1 MQYTG
6 GNILKDNLMKTRN
19 MTLTIMCVVA
29 LMACNK
35 ENPAVPSDGTF
46 SAVLETPVVSKTQ
59 LGTDGKS
66 VVWRA
71 NDEINIFAGEQ
82 NEKYTTASSGTATA
96 TFTGNPVTA
105 DTYYALY
112 PYDATAQIAAGKIT
126 ATLPAAQTANKGNIG
141 NKMNMAVACSNSS
154 ALSFKN
160 VGGLIQFEIKTKNVG
175 EVILRGNNNE
185 DIAGKISID
194 WNDGNPTYTVVDG
207 VKEISLKTYNNKAFE
222 MGTYHFVVLPQTF
235 ERGITITMKP
245 YSWATDAVVLKSN
258 TPADLVKSGDS
269 PLELTRSHIKPVG
282 AVDEGLLWEYTGV
295 KVNCA
300 RGTAID
306 SGIYIDF
313 HTGRTFHGIGSYTY
327 AANIDMVFVKGVGV
341 GFVSVSGS
349 NATSWINTTNLNKL
363 GTSTESDLLANWPTN
378 KGAAKFRWLTSEE
391 LTDTQYEALVT
402 TQQVKDLCTGTLVQT
417 YFGNQNTLEAGQ
429 LSNERISA
437 GTHKYLVLQA
447 IEGGVTYYGV
457 VKFSEEDHADATAH
471 ATFDYK
477 LGR

>member
-1 MQYTG
+1 
-6 GNILKDNLMKTRN
+6 MKTRN
-19 MTLTIMCVVA
+19 MTLTIMCAAA

-112 PYDATAQIAAGKIT
+112 PYDATAQIADGKIT

-194 WNDGNPTYTVVDG
+194 WNGGNPTYTVVDG

-295 KVNCA
+295 TVN
-300 RGTAID
+300 GIMGSFNT

-313 HTGRTFHGIGSYTY
+313 NTGRTFSGIGAY
-327 AANIDMVFVKGVGV
+327 AYCSEIDLMFINN
-341 GFVSVSGS
+341 SGS
-349 NATSWINTTNLNKL
+349 FGMTSINPSTATTLCSTTNLSKF
-363 GTSTESDLLANWPTN
+363 GAPSD
-378 KGAAKFRWLTSEE
+378 
-391 LTDTQYEALVT
+391 
-402 TQQVKDLCTGTLVQT
+402 
-417 YFGNQNTLEAGQ
+417 
-429 LSNERISA
+429 
-437 GTHKYLVLQA
+437 
-447 IEGGVTYYGV
+447 
-457 VKFSEEDHADATAH
+457 
-471 ATFDYK
+471 
-477 LGR
+477 

>member
-378 KGAAKFRWLTSEE
+378 KGAAKFRWLTGEE

>member
-29 LMACNK
+29 LLACNK

-66 VVWRA
+66 VVWRE
-71 NDEINIFAGEQ
+71 NDEINIFAADK

-112 PYDATAQIAAGKIT
+112 PYDATAQIADGKIT
-126 ATLPAAQTANKGNIG
+126 STLPAAQTANKGNIG

-295 KVNCA
+295 TVN
-300 RGTAID
+300 GIMGSVNT

-313 HTGRTFHGIGSYTY
+313 NTGRTFSGIGAY
-327 AANIDMVFVKGVGV
+327 AYCGEIDLMFINN
-341 GFVSVSGS
+341 SGS
-349 NATSWINTTNLNKL
+349 FGMSSPADGTATTLFNENHSKL
-363 GTSTESDLLANWPTN
+363 GTASDADFISAWSPRLTTRFSWLPDMTDAKYEELQVTQDTKSLYPSSVVVKYFNRDAAHADLATSDKIAAGTN
-378 KGAAKFRWLTSEE
+378 KFLAFKTFTSAEDNCYGV
-391 LTDTQYEALVT
+391 LRFTSID
-402 TQQVKDLCTGTLVQT
+402 KSTGT
-417 YFGNQNTLEAGQ
+417 
-429 LSNERISA
+429 
-437 GTHKYLVLQA
+437 
-447 IEGGVTYYGV
+447 
-457 VKFSEEDHADATAH
+457 

>member
-1 MQYTG
+1 
-6 GNILKDNLMKTRN
+6 MKTRN
-19 MTLTIMCVVA
+19 MTLTIMCAAA

-35 ENPAVPSDGTF
+35 ENPAVPSDSTF

-66 VVWRA
+66 VVWRE

-82 NEKYTTASSGTATA
+82 NEKYTTTSSGTATA

-112 PYDATAQIAAGKIT
+112 PYDATAQIADGKIT

-194 WNDGNPTYTVVDG
+194 WNGGNPTYTVVDG

-222 MGTYHFVVLPQTF
+222 MGKYHFVVLPQTF

-313 HTGRTFHGIGSYTY
+313 HTGRTFHGIGSHTY
-327 AANIDMVFVKGVGV
+327 AANIDMVFVKGNLGV

-363 GTSTESDLLANWPTN
+363 GTSTESDLLTNWPTN

-457 VKFSEEDHADATAH
+457 VKFSEEDHADTTAH

>member
-1 MQYTG
+1 
-6 GNILKDNLMKTRN
+6 
-19 MTLTIMCVVA
+19 MTLTIMCAAA

-112 PYDATAQIAAGKIT
+112 PYDATAQIADGKIT

-194 WNDGNPTYTVVDG
+194 WNGGNPTYTVVDG

-295 KVNCA
+295 TVN
-300 RGTAID
+300 GIMGSFNT

-313 HTGRTFHGIGSYTY
+313 NTGRTFSGIGAY
-327 AANIDMVFVKGVGV
+327 AYCSEIDLMFINN
-341 GFVSVSGS
+341 SGS
-349 NATSWINTTNLNKL
+349 FGMTSINPSTATTLCSTTNLSKF
-363 GTSTESDLLANWPTN
+363 GAPSDVDLIINWNPRLIT
-378 KGAAKFRWLTSEE
+378 KFIWLSDMTDAK
-391 LTDTQYEALVT
+391 YEALQVT
-402 TQQVKDLCTGTLVQT
+402 GDTKPLYPTNAVDKYFSWTNTDAVFATSDRIAEGTNKFLAFKTFTSAEDNCYGVLRFTSIDKSTGT
-417 YFGNQNTLEAGQ
+417 
-429 LSNERISA
+429 
-437 GTHKYLVLQA
+437 
-447 IEGGVTYYGV
+447 
-457 VKFSEEDHADATAH
+457 

>member
-1 MQYTG
+1 
-6 GNILKDNLMKTRN
+6 MKTRN
-19 MTLTIMCVVA
+19 MTLTIMCAAA

-59 LGTDGKS
+59 LGADGES

-112 PYDATAQIAAGKIT
+112 PYDATAQIADGKIT

-194 WNDGNPTYTVVDG
+194 WNGGNPTYTVVDG

-235 ERGITITMKP
+235 EAGITITMKP

-282 AVDEGLLWEYTGV
+282 AVDEGLLWKYTGV
-295 KVNCA
+295 TVN
-300 RGTAID
+300 GIMGSVNT

-313 HTGRTFHGIGSYTY
+313 NTGRTFSGIGAY
-327 AANIDMVFVKGVGV
+327 AYCSEIDLMFINN
-341 GFVSVSGS
+341 SGS
-349 NATSWINTTNLNKL
+349 FGMTSINPSTATALCSTANLSKFGAPSDVDLISNWTTRLTTKFIWL
-363 GTSTESDLLANWPTN
+363 SDM
-378 KGAAKFRWLTSEE
+378 
-391 LTDTQYEALVT
+391 TDEKYEALQVT
-402 TQQVKDLCTGTLVQT
+402 GDTKPLYPTNAVDKYFAWTNTDAVFATSDRIAEGTNKFLAFKTYTSAEDNCYGVLRFTSIDKSTGT
-417 YFGNQNTLEAGQ
+417 
-429 LSNERISA
+429 
-437 GTHKYLVLQA
+437 
-447 IEGGVTYYGV
+447 
-457 VKFSEEDHADATAH
+457 